1 MPYAG
6 REIRAL
12 ISRCLVGL
20 KTCLRPRALRME
32 IEDTQSEFPESF
44 FVFPP
49 AMTVD
54 IAVPYHPCGEIEFFI
69 ETALQ
74 DREQLDN
81 SNWYGRATKD
91 DFVEE
96 LVRTD
101 PPTAFLAEIAGEEC
115 PRARLRDAFVRS
127 VEPVLDILPFVT
139 EASKPLMQIHHVTSI
154 TSLVKIKDWR
164 YSVIVRI
171 ISMKI
176 RENPPPPDSLL
187 YPTIMYAPCYLGY
200 TAEQVLISPGS
211 FTNHPESWTPD
222 ADYGMPQLLY
232 TPEALQDLHSRVC
245 GVNQACLPPPSRNR
259 NPVASSGGTAPRTIP
274 KQSAPGVRGKVRH
287 DPYPQTC
294 GTQARGAAIPPH
306 RPGKK
311 RSAQRTDPRQTRP
324 VLSSRVPPRTARRRE
339 TSPPGAR
346 PRPQRAVLALA
357 PVTVL

>member
-1 MPYAG
+1 
-6 REIRAL
+6 
-12 ISRCLVGL
+12 
-20 KTCLRPRALRME
+20 ME
-32 IEDTQSEFPESF
+32 IEDTQSEFPQSF

-101 PPTAFLAEIAGEEC
+101 PPTSFLAEIAGEEC

-154 TSLVKIKDWR
+154 TSLVNIKDWR

-245 GVNQACLPPPSRNR
+245 GVNQACLPPPLETETLLLPAEGRHLGRFLNSPRLGYAAKYDMIRTLKRVAHKQEVLLYRLTGLGRNGAHNVPIPVKQGLYCQAEFPPAPHDEERLLRLVQGPVR
-259 NPVASSGGTAPRTIP
+259 N
-274 KQSAPGVRGKVRH
+274 
-287 DPYPQTC
+287 
-294 GTQARGAAIPPH
+294 
-306 RPGKK
+306 
-311 RSAQRTDPRQTRP
+311 
-324 VLSSRVPPRTARRRE
+324 VP
-339 TSPPGAR
+339 SW
-346 PRPQRAVLALA
+346 L
-357 PVTVL
+357 